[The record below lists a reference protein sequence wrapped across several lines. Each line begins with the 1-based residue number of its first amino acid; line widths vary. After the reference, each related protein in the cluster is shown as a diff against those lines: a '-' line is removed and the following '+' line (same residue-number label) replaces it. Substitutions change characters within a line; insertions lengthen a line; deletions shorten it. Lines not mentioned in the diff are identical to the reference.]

1 MDYEELIEQLRD
13 ENNCDVLDYIEDA
26 ATAIETFSAGT
37 AIVPHIRAHVPRW
50 RGGLQTRLWWVRF
63 LTVRAN
69 MLWRVD

>member
-37 AIVPHIRAHVPRW
+37 AIVPHTAH
-50 RGGLQTRLWWVRF
+50 
-63 LTVRAN
+63 
-69 MLWRVD
+69 